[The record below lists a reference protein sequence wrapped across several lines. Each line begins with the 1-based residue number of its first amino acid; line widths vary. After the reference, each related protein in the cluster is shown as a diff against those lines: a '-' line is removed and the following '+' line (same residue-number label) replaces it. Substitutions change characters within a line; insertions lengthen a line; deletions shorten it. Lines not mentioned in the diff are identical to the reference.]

1 LVRTVVPPASIVPQ
15 LRAALHE
22 IAPTVAFQAPETMDD
37 VLDDALLTNRME
49 SWLFGIF
56 AGIAVLLAVI
66 GIYGLLMQ
74 EVTSRTRDIGVRMA
88 LGATRSKI
96 AQTVLARIS
105 LLTGIGL
112 GVGVLLTILLRR
124 VVSSALLI
132 QYKGESIV
140 IAALVVVMA
149 FVGLLAALFP
159 ARRAAKV
166 DPMVAL
172 RYE

>member
-1 LVRTVVPPASIVPQ
+1 MRDLAPAI
-15 LRAALHE
+15 
-22 IAPTVAFQAPETMDD
+22 AFQTPVTIGE
-37 VLDDALLTNRME
+37 VLDDTLVTNRME

-74 EVTSRTRDIGVRMA
+74 EVTSRIRDIGVRMA

-96 AQTVLARIS
+96 VQAVLARIS

-112 GVGVLLTILLRR
+112 GSGVLLTILLRR
-124 VVSSALLI
+124 VVSSVLLI
-132 QYKGESIV
+132 QFKGEGVV
-140 IAALVVVMA
+140 IAALVMMMA